1 MSNRDNF
8 VWRPNDNSVTTN
20 LRYDLEAAHWV
31 KAFKGA
37 SVNTTA
43 SLGEVLGVIGL
54 ILSLVFLII
63 FFIVQGIIEIVNF
76 ISTKR
81 FEARERKIQK
91 AWIEAK
97 IATETAAK
105 EAAALQEK
113 QRVKDTLKVKL
124 ANVTDS
130 MIHNQDVLFKKAA
143 LIVVNK
149 QKISLTNLQIDLEID
164 FDRACKIMDELEAFG
179 IISGFNSKFPRKVL
193 IETKK
198 TLQLLFELMDDVEI
212 KYEYYENTGN
222 PSE

>member
-31 KAFKGA
+31 KALKGA

-63 FFIVQGIIEIVNF
+63 LFIVQVIVEIVNF

-91 AWIEAK
+91 SWIEAQ
-97 IATETAAK
+97 IAAETAEK
-105 EAAALQEK
+105 ESAALQEK
-113 QRVKDTLKVKL
+113 HRVIDTLKAKL

-149 QKISLTNLQIDLEID
+149 QKVSIPTLQIDLEID

-193 IETKK
+193 IADITM
-198 TLQLLFELMDDVEI
+198 LNLLFELLFEM
-212 KYEYYENTGN
+212 N
-222 PSE
+222 S